1 MGKWE
6 QSEIDKAI
14 KMLEVGYSYKDIGER
29 LNRNSN
35 GVYNKMLALG
45 VVETTRN
52 LNHKYQVNEIAGNGT
67 LIVIEQTRTHGNRHR
82 AYIVQSVKYSTAPTY
97 KISEYDLLNGKEDA
111 YLTNKR
117 IFEGNSLYSHEHM
130 RPYIVDIE
138 QAKTIAPHHNKP
150 ILFKCTCGEKLKIQP
165 SNLQRDLK
173 NGVFPCKR
181 CKNTI
186 SYGQIAF
193 KNYQTHFN
201 LRFESEKIL
210 PDLPNRR
217 VDFIN
222 WENGMWVEIQGVQHT
237 DKNARGHKQACEQDA
252 EKRAFNK
259 NSDKYNLIEI
269 DMKISSWKYFKEQIN
284 NESQLPSINTE
295 DEKAILELIRI
306 NSKFPIDDM
315 EKMYIEEKVSIKQV
329 ASAFDLSFDVVR
341 GLFEKNNIE
350 LHEESF
356 NKYSKLP
363 DDNIIHFYTKDKL
376 SLEAISEMYDVSRE
390 TIRKVLENNDVKIR
404 TYKEINVKQLP
415 EQEIVKTYQTGDYSI
430 KQLAKMYNVGQS
442 KISNILKNNNV
453 EIKPVK
459 MKLPTQEIIKEYNSG
474 VSATAI
480 AKKYGVGRVTITN
493 LLKDNDVVMRSGR
506 FVKVS

>member
-1 MGKWE
+1 MSRWTE
-6 QSEIDKAI
+6 EEIIKA
-14 KMLEVGYSYKDIGER
+14 KEMLMNGFSYKDIGKR

-52 LNHKYQVNEIAGNGT
+52 YKHKYEVNEIVGNGT
-67 LIVIEQTRTHGNRHR
+67 LIVIEQTRNKRNR

-97 KISEYDLLNGKEDA
+97 KISEYDLLNGTEDA

-150 ILFKCTCGEKLKIQP
+150 ILFKCTCGEKLKIKP
-165 SNLQRDLK
+165 GNLQRDLK
-173 NGVFPCKR
+173 NGIFPCKR

-193 KNYQTHFN
+193 KCYQTHFN

-210 PDLPNRR
+210 PELPNRR

-222 WENGMWVEIQGVQHT
+222 WENGMWIEVQGQQHT
-237 DKNARGHKQACEQDA
+237 DKNARGHKQAREQDA

-259 NSDKYNLIEI
+259 NTDKYNLIEI

-284 NESQLPSINTE
+284 NEPQLPYINAE

-306 NSKFPIDDM
+306 NSKFPIDEM
-315 EKMYIEEKVSIKQV
+315 EKMYIEEKITVKEVSERFNI
-329 ASAFDLSFDVVR
+329 SHDIVR

-350 LHEESF
+350 LHEEF
-356 NKYSKLP
+356 YNKYSRLP
-363 DDNIIHFYTKDKL
+363 DDDIVYFYTIDKL
-376 SLEAISEMYDVSRE
+376 SLKAISEMYDVSRE
-390 TIRKVLENNDVKIR
+390 TIKKVLENNNVKIR
-404 TYKEINVKQLP
+404 THKELNIKQLP
-415 EQEIVKTYQTGDYSI
+415 EQEIIKTYQTGYYTI
-430 KQLAKMYNVGQS
+430 KQLAKLYNVGER
-442 KISNILKNNNV
+442 KISDILKNNDV
-453 EIKPVK
+453 EIKRVK

-474 VSATAI
+474 ISATAI
-480 AKKYGVGRVTITN
+480 AKKYGVGRVTITS
-493 LLKDNDVVMRSGR
+493 LLKNNDVEMRSGK